1 MMALAPKIG
10 RDNAREVVQD
20 VYNNC
25 IDKGIM
31 LATALENHSL
41 ISKHLAKEDIAI
53 ILDPANYLG
62 TATQMIDRTISL
74 ARESR

>member
-1 MMALAPKIG
+1 
-10 RDNAREVVQD
+10 
-20 VYNNC
+20 
-25 IDKGIM
+25 M

-62 TATQMIDRTISL
+62 TAPQMIDRTISL